1 MPVGAMNAHA
11 FFVAMVS
18 KFETKWS
25 NLCGQQTKKSKEA
38 RWEWLNAKMEKALRT
53 IKEVQAAAETANA
66 EDTGELSPCKE
77 RHFSPTWQKP
87 GEHELLPGLAVII
100 DDIIL
105 VARTA
110 TALLHC
116 FIHMIEILQRCC
128 ITIKLRKTRFFP
140 ARAEFVGVVVTKEGD
155 SPAQSE
161 HDVLQGL
168 DKPLSH

>member
-1 MPVGAMNAHA
+1 MHAPSSWRWSPNWRQSGAT
-11 FFVAMVS
+11 FVVNKRRKAKKPDGS
-18 KFETKWS
+18 GSTQRWRKRFERSRKCKR
-25 NLCGQQTKKSKEA
+25 LPKRQTQKTLENSHPAKK
-38 RWEWLNAKMEKALRT
+38 
-53 IKEVQAAAETANA
+53 
-66 EDTGELSPCKE
+66 DTFL
-77 RHFSPTWQKP
+77 TWQKP
-87 GEHELLPGLAVII
+87 GKHELLPGLAVII

-116 FIHMIEILQRCC
+116 FIHMIEILQRHC
-128 ITIKLRKTRFFP
+128 ITIIKLRKTRFFP

-168 DKPLSH
+168 D